1 MLHIG
6 DEIYVHGYIDE
17 IREGTIIIKNSG
29 GYFGTIRK
37 EIKRRPSVKGL
48 KALESLE
55 SEYKAYHTTLYPTG
69 QDSDYWRGVRYALDV
84 LGGKG

>member
-29 GYFGTIRK
+29 GYFGTTRK
-37 EIKRRPSVKGL
+37 EVKRRPSVKGL

-55 SEYKAYHTTLYPTG
+55 SEYRQHTNN
-69 QDSDYWRGVRYALDV
+69 DYWRGVRYALDV
-84 LGGKG
+84 IGGNKNDT